1 MMKLKLLYLII
12 LLSICFNC
20 TSTEISSKAF
30 LCVPE
35 APPYSGSKL
44 PNGGPLTKVV
54 VEALRLAKI
63 NVEIRYAPWARILH
77 DAENGNCLILGLWST
92 KQRRAIFH
100 FSTHPIVKQTLGLY
114 TINKKNFTEIDNGI
128 LAVERSSYISESL
141 KQQAAELYEITS
153 VKQGLEMLAK
163 SRVDALYGE
172 MGHINYLIHLDDV
185 FNNKNN
191 ISFQTLETKL
201 AFLAISKSNPHAIS
215 ILKLFDRNIEA
226 AFKQANITN
235 NSWVPVERHD

>member
-1 MMKLKLLYLII
+1 MMKSKLLFAIL

-20 TSTEISSKAF
+20 TSTEISSKAL

-35 APPYSGSKL
+35 APPYSGSQL

-63 NVEIRYAPWARILH
+63 NVEIRYAPWARILR
-77 DAENGNCLILGLWST
+77 DAEYGNCLILGLWST

-100 FSTHPIVKQTLGLY
+100 FSTHPIIKQELGLY
-114 TINKKNFTEIDNGI
+114 TINKKNFADIEKGI

-141 KQQAAELYEITS
+141 KQQAAKLYEITS
-153 VKQGLEMLAK
+153 IKQGLEMLAK

-185 FNNKNN
+185 FKNKNN
-191 ISFQTLETKL
+191 ISFQTLEIKRG
-201 AFLAISKSNPHAIS
+201 FLAISKSNPHALS
-215 ILKLFDRNIEA
+215 ILKSFDTNIEA
-226 AFKQANITN
+226 AFKQANITD
-235 NSWVPVERHD
+235 NSWLPVERND

>member
-1 MMKLKLLYLII
+1 MKSKLLYLII

-20 TSTEISSKAF
+20 TSTEISSKVF

-35 APPYSGSKL
+35 APPYSGSQL

-54 VEALRLAKI
+54 VEALHLANI
-63 NVEIRYAPWARILH
+63 SVEIRYAPWARILH
-77 DAENGNCLILGLWST
+77 DAGNGNCLILGLWST

-114 TINKKNFTEIDNGI
+114 TTNNKSFTAIEKGI
-128 LAVERSSYISESL
+128 LAVERSSYISDTL
-141 KQQAAELYEITS
+141 KQQAAGLYEITS
-153 VKQGLEMLAK
+153 IKQGLEMLAK

-185 FNNKNN
+185 FKNKIN
-191 ISFQTLETKL
+191 ISFQTLETKFG
-201 AFLAISKSNPHAIS
+201 FLAISKSNPHAIS
-215 ILKLFDRNIEA
+215 ILKSFDLNIEA
-226 AFKQANITN
+226 AFKQANITE
-235 NSWVPVERHD
+235 NSWVPVENHD